1 MKKLTVERKEV
12 VETAITTGR
21 ASYDEY
27 KVKKLST
34 FTDEG
39 RKMIQ
44 GYWTAQTVILDTLG
58 CSMAKT
64 MDLIEG
70 KITLDDLYNADGT
83 VRKVVK

>member
-1 MKKLTVERKEV
+1 MKKLTVERRAV

-21 ASYDEY
+21 ASYSEY
-27 KVKKLST
+27 KAKKLST

-44 GYWTAQTVILDTLG
+44 GYWTAQTVILDTLS

-70 KITLDDLYNADGT
+70 TITLDDLYNADGT

>member
-1 MKKLTVERKEV
+1 MKKLTVERRAV

-21 ASYDEY
+21 ASYSEY
-27 KVKKLST
+27 KAKQLST

-44 GYWTAQTVILDTLG
+44 GYWTAQTVILDTLS

-64 MDLIEG
+64 LDLIEG
-70 KITLDDLYNADGT
+70 KISLDDLYNADGT
-83 VRKVVK
+83 IRKVVK

>member
-1 MKKLTVERKEV
+1 MKKLTVERKEI
-12 VETAITTGR
+12 VETAIVSGR
-21 ASYDEY
+21 ASYEEY
-27 KVKKLST
+27 KAKKLST

-64 MDLIEG
+64 LDLIEG
-70 KITLDDLYNADGT
+70 KVSLLDLYNADGT
-83 VRKVVK
+83 VRKAVK